1 MPAPQRGSVDLAC
14 GNFGKIQ
21 KWRWFLKM
29 QENELLENPSFGD
42 TIEALE
48 TLFAESDTGARDRR
62 TGAEHDRNA
71 H

>member
-1 MPAPQRGSVDLAC
+1 
-14 GNFGKIQ
+14 
-21 KWRWFLKM
+21 M